1 MNLKQKAKEAKQYG
15 EIKDELIKLTNE
27 FLTRYKEYESIYKN
41 IYREWINKT
50 IEDFKS
56 IFKSEGFNVS
66 SKALNYSNLDNNYK
80 TIKATL
86 YDLEFGLLF
95 SGECNNMTFLQVKP
109 EVEEKNIILS
119 PAIKKYYINRN
130 YIKIDSTMK
139 MYNDGSRRV
148 STVYRLEEKIQ
159 EVKEAQFSI
168 TEMKEFIFE
177 VKEEMNLLL
186 DELKKIKGKQVNGV
200 ATPSGKCGG
209 EDMEHSYG
217 EFKNLSELIEKI

>member
-1 MNLKQKAKEAKQYG
+1 MNLKEKAKEAKQYG

-27 FLTRYKEYESIYKN
+27 FLARYKEYESVYKN

-56 IFKSEGFNVS
+56 IFESEGFDVS
-66 SKALNYSNLDNNYK
+66 TKALNYSNIDNNYK

-86 YDLEFGLLF
+86 YDLEFELLF
-95 SGECNNMTFLQVKP
+95 SGECNNMRFLQVKP
-109 EVEEKNIILS
+109 EVEEKNIVLR

-130 YIKIDSTMK
+130 YIEINGTQKV
-139 MYNDGSRRV
+139 YNDGSRRV
-148 STVYRLEEKIQ
+148 STIYKLEEKM
-159 EVKEAQFSI
+159 EKVKEAQFSI
-168 TEMKEFIFE
+168 EEMKEFIFE
-177 VKEEMNLLL
+177 VKEEINLLL

-200 ATPSGKCGG
+200 ATPSGKYGD